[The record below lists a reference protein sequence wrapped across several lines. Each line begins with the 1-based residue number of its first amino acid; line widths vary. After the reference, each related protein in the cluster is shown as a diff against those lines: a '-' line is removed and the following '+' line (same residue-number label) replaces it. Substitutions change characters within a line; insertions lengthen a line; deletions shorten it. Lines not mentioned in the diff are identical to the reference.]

1 MVFSQRKAVA
11 QLVFAFFWVAAT
23 GTAQISQV
31 NGTIRGLITDP
42 TGSRVPNAAIQVTSV
57 ETGFARNATADDS
70 GQYQVPLLP
79 IGTYKIIVK
88 APGFNRY
95 EQTGITVRLDNASEV
110 NISLKVG
117 SAQEAVTVQADASI
131 LDTQTFNVGE
141 TMNARSLEDLPIT
154 SRNTFNLG
162 LYGAGY
168 NGTPD
173 NEFGNPTY
181 AFGGMQRKAY
191 VMDGVDNS
199 QRGGPGR
206 LGIFSP
212 EDVAEVKV
220 ISNDM
225 DAEYGRTIGGIISMT
240 SKGGTND
247 THGEVLVLERRP
259 GLIARP
265 PLSFP
270 KPFQQ
275 WGVFS
280 GNVGGPIKKDKL
292 FYFASAEYEP
302 EDGAYPITIT
312 AQNAAALGLAA
323 SELGTAPFKQR
334 FQSYL
339 GRVDYQRDPKNN
351 FYFRYSEYQTPSH
364 FNTAGGLLEMTASNN
379 FNDFDQTASAQ
390 WTSILSPH
398 AVNELRFGYLQ
409 RIFNRPQVGTVSGGQ
424 LSQLAY
430 TAGIDPIIVISGVAQ
445 LNSNS
450 SAGQGYNEDQ
460 FNFIDNFSYHFGNH
474 DIKVGT
480 DIDRIEVDSLD
491 RLVLQYTFS
500 SLAQYLNTING
511 VPGNNYA
518 QLQEQF
524 GTNFAETHTTPI
536 NLFAEDHYH
545 VTHNLTFSYGLRWE
559 YRLYPTLNQSAPL
572 AISRNLSNDPHD
584 FAPRFGVAWQVAPK
598 AVVRGGF
605 GIFYDTLNL
614 RLLSLVDRSNGA
626 QVLSYVINGNVAGAP
641 QYPNAF
647 TGPVSSYAVKPSVYG
662 FSPDFKTQY
671 AEQANLQ
678 VEQQLAQNLAV
689 TVGVQW
695 YGSHRQPVLIDTN
708 LGPPVSYLADGR
720 PVFSSS
726 NRPNT
731 NFNQIFA
738 LSSIANSVYYGGFV
752 TLSKRFSHDFQFV
765 GSYTLGWA
773 FNENDS
779 VGDSGSSVINP
790 TNLHD
795 DRAFSSSDQR
805 NRFVMQGVWE
815 PHLAVS
821 GTASQI
827 INGWTIAPDITL
839 GSGFPFTAVAGSD
852 LNGDGVNND
861 YPLYGARN
869 NFRGPGFKEVNLRLS
884 RRFRLS
890 RERLS
895 LEIIGEAE
903 NLLNTTNPACSAAG
917 CGGAINTTYGPTML
931 APPTNVNFRQIT
943 SDFNSRQIQIGARFR
958 F

>member
-1 MVFSQRKAVA
+1 MPYKRPKTLA
-11 QLVFAFFWVAAT
+11 QSFFIIFCAAAT

-31 NGTIRGLITDP
+31 NGTIAGSIVDP
-42 TGSRVPNAAIQVTSV
+42 SGGRVSNAAIQVTNMA
-57 ETGFARNATADDS
+57 TGFERNARSNES
-70 GQYQVPLLP
+70 GQYEVPLLP
-79 IGTYKIIVK
+79 IGTYKILVT
-88 APGFNRY
+88 APGFSRY

-110 NISLKVG
+110 NISLQLG
-117 SAQEAVTVQADASI
+117 SEQQAVTVEADATI
-131 LDTQTFNVGE
+131 LDTQTFDVGE
-141 TMNARSLEDLPIT
+141 TMNARSVEDLPIT

-181 AFGGMQRKAY
+181 AFGGMQRKGY
-191 VMDGVDNS
+191 IMDGVDNS

-212 EDVAEVKV
+212 EDVAEIKV
-220 ISNDM
+220 LSNDM

-265 PLSFP
+265 PLSYP

-280 GNVGGPIKKDKL
+280 GNVGGPIKKNKL

-312 AQNAAALGLAA
+312 PQNAAALGLPA

-339 GRVDYQRDPKNN
+339 GRVDYQHDPNNN
-351 FYFRYSEYQTPSH
+351 FYFRYSEYQTPSQY
-364 FNTAGGLLEMTASNN
+364 NTSGGLLEMTAGNN

-390 WTSILSPH
+390 WTSIIGAH

-409 RIFNRPQVGTVSGGQ
+409 RVFNRPQVGNASD
-424 LSQLAY
+424 LSQLST
-430 TAGIDPIIVISGVAQ
+430 TAGLDPIIVISGVAQ

-450 SAGQGYNEDQ
+450 SAEQGYNEDQ
-460 FNFIDNFSYHFGNH
+460 LNFIDNLSYHHGNH
-474 DIKVGT
+474 EIKIGT

-491 RLVLQYTFS
+491 RLILQYTFS
-500 SLAQYLNTING
+500 NLTQYLNTING
-511 VPGNNYA
+511 VAGYNYA
-518 QLQEQF
+518 QMQEQF
-524 GTNFAETHTTPI
+524 GTNFAEHHTMPI
-536 NLFAEDHYH
+536 NVFGEDHYH
-545 VTHNLTFSYGLRWE
+545 VSPNLTLSYGLRWE

-572 AISRNLSNDPHD
+572 GISRNLSNDPRA
-584 FAPRFGVAWQVAPK
+584 FAPRFGIAWQAAPNT
-598 AVVRGGF
+598 VVRGGY

-626 QVLSYVINGNVAGAP
+626 QVQSYVISGSAAGAP

-647 TGPVSSYAVKPSVYG
+647 IGPVASYAVKPSVYG

-678 VEQQLAQNLAV
+678 VEQQVARNLAV
-689 TVGVQW
+689 TVGMQW
-695 YGSHRQPVLIDTN
+695 YGSHRAPVLMDSN
-708 LGPPVSYLADGR
+708 LGAPVSYLADGR

-726 NRPNT
+726 NRPNSSY
-731 NFNQIFA
+731 NQIFE

-752 TLSKRFSHDFQFV
+752 TLSKRFSRDFQFV

-773 FNENDS
+773 FNENDA
-779 VGDSGSSVINP
+779 VGDSGSNVINP
-790 TNLHD
+790 TNLHAD
-795 DRAFSSSDQR
+795 WAFSSSDQR
-805 NRFVMQGVWE
+805 NRFVMQGVWQ
-815 PHLAVS
+815 PHIAGA
-821 GTASQI
+821 GTESHI
-827 INGWTIAPDITL
+827 VNGWTLAPDITL

-861 YPLYGARN
+861 YPLWGGRN
-869 NFRGPGFKEVNLRLS
+869 NFRGPGFKEVNVRLS
-884 RRFRLS
+884 RRFPLYA
-890 RERLS
+890 ERLS

-903 NLLNTTNPACSAAG
+903 NLFNTTNPSCSAAG
-917 CGGAINTTYGPTML
+917 CSGAINTTYGPTML
-931 APPTNVNFRQIT
+931 RLPTNVNFRQVT
-943 SDFNSRQIQIGARFR
+943 SDFNSRQIQIGGRFR